1 MNFLLVIK
9 NKLGEE
15 QKIDFKDD
23 LKKMLVV
30 AKTFIEDNNYE
41 VIIIPSSILK
51 PISITKKKRQ
61 YKNYE

>member
-15 QKIDFKDD
+15 QKIDFKND

-30 AKTFIEDNNYE
+30 AKTFIEDDNYE